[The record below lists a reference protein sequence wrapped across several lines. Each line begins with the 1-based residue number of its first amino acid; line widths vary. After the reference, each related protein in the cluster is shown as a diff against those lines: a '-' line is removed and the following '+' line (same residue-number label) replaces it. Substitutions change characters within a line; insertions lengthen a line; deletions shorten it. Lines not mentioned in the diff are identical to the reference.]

1 MARRFPGFPP
11 EMIRFFS
18 ELERNNRREWF
29 QEHKAFY
36 EEKVKGPMTAL
47 VEAVNLELLRF
58 SPEHVTDP
66 KKAIYR
72 IYRDTR
78 FSKDKT
84 PYKLQI
90 GATFP
95 RRPLARHIGGGYYFH
110 VSAKEVL
117 VAGGAYRPGRE
128 ELLAIRSHIAA
139 NHERLE
145 KILRSRRLRSL
156 MGELYGEELSRA
168 PKGFSPDHP
177 AVDLLRKQQW
187 LFSVSL
193 PPERALGPELQREI
207 LKRFRA
213 LKEFVDFL
221 NEPLVARLRE
231 SRPDPLAIG
240 PAPSFRPR

>member
-18 ELERNNRREWF
+18 ELEKNNRREWF
-29 QEHKAFY
+29 QQRKPIY
-36 EEKVKGPMTAL
+36 EEKVKAPMIEL

-95 RRPLARHIGGGYYFH
+95 RRGLDKHVGGGYYFH

-128 ELLAIRSHIAA
+128 ELLAIRTHIAA
-139 NHERLE
+139 HHEPLTQ
-145 KILRSRRLRSL
+145 ILRARRLRSL
-156 MGELYGEELSRA
+156 MGELYGDELSRA
-168 PKGFSPDHP
+168 PKGFPSDHP

-187 LFSVSL
+187 LFAVSL
-193 PPERALGPELQREI
+193 PPELALGPELQREVI
-207 LKRFRA
+207 KRFRA
-213 LKEFVDFL
+213 LKSFVDFL
-221 NEPLVARLRE
+221 NEPLAARLRE
-231 SRPDPLAIG
+231 ARPDPLAID
-240 PAPSFRPR
+240 PTLSFRPR